1 MPVIV
6 DTRTEPDLSC
16 ADQTNNAYDAL
27 SIGQS
32 LEIVADHDPQ
42 PLYFMLR
49 AERGEA
55 SRGTWWS
62 PGRSSGGPGSAAPTA
77 ERPVGRTV
85 GRVIACGGAAARR
98 TRQETR

>member
-27 SIGQS
+27 SAGES

-49 AERGEA
+49 AERGETF
-55 SRGTWWS
+55 TWDLVE
-62 PGRSSGGPGSAAPTA
+62 SGPQLWRA
-77 ERPVGRTV
+77 
-85 GRVIACGGAAARR
+85 RVRR
-98 TRQETR
+98 TDG